1 MKSNFS
7 EVLILFQNG
16 KLNEAKNICEK
27 ILKQETNNSEA
38 YNLYAFVLYSL
49 KEFDVAIEYWNKA
62 TKINPNY
69 FEAYNGRGNAFIKLQ
84 KFDEAIIDFNQAIKI
99 NPNYFEAYHNLGSVL
114 IKLEKFDEAIINFD
128 QVIKIKSNYAQ
139 TYHGKAYALMKSL
152 KFDEAIINFNQAL
165 KINPNYASAHNNMGS
180 AFYGLGQWEEA
191 NNCYTKALEINPNH
205 KDAHENLINL
215 LTFYNPKKNN
225 SNSIIKTN
233 YLLKSNKLNFDL
245 KNKITDEEII
255 NYYYKTYQILKE
267 NLYNDNFDEDQIFR
281 RNNVDLNCNRHFE
294 VFNTYNVIPKFCFGC
309 YKIQINPKNIIEF
322 FKLYIVFDHLK
333 LEKNNSRKCMIE
345 LRSSTGGAYKGFIY
359 CSGVNEAQKIFKD
372 ILPIIKTSIGDNLS
386 ISIKRGCS
394 EFSVPYPKFKEIDQS
409 MKYNDN
415 WIEKEKQIDEKNK
428 YKNTKNVL
436 EKTISGISI
445 SDALIMRNWL
455 IYAKRIND
463 ESYKKFN
470 INIPDTKYMEKQFFG
485 QLDHR
490 KEEFQKIIL

>member
-1 MKSNFS
+1 MESKLS
-7 EVLILFQNG
+7 EALSLFQIG
-16 KLNEAKNICEK
+16 ELNKAKNICEE
-27 ILKQETNNSEA
+27 ILKQEANNSQA
-38 YNLYAFVLYSL
+38 YNLYAFILYYL
-49 KEFDVAIEYWNKA
+49 EKFDEAVEYWSKA
-62 TKINPNY
+62 IKINPNY
-69 FEAYNGRGNAFIKLQ
+69 IEAYNGRGNAFIKL
-84 KFDEAIIDFNQAIKI
+84 KKLDDAIINFNQAIKI
-99 NPNYFEAYHNLGSVL
+99 KP
-114 IKLEKFDEAIINFD
+114 
-128 QVIKIKSNYAQ
+128 NYAQ
-139 TYHGKAYALMKSL
+139 AYHGKAYALMESL
-152 KFDEAIINFNQAL
+152 KLDEAIINFNQAI
-165 KINPNYASAHNNMGS
+165 KIKPNYADAYNSMG
-180 AFYGLGQWEEA
+180 ATLNQLGQWEEA
-191 NNCYTKALEINPNH
+191 INCYTKTLEINPNH

-281 RNNVDLNCNRHFE
+281 RNNVDLNCDRHFE

-470 INIPDTKYMEKQFFG
+470 INIPDTKYMENKFIG
-485 QLDHR
+485 QLDYR
-490 KEEFQKIIL
+490 KEEFQKII

>member
-1 MKSNFS
+1 
-7 EVLILFQNG
+7 
-16 KLNEAKNICEK
+16 
-27 ILKQETNNSEA
+27 
-38 YNLYAFVLYSL
+38 
-49 KEFDVAIEYWNKA
+49 
-62 TKINPNY
+62 
-69 FEAYNGRGNAFIKLQ
+69 
-84 KFDEAIIDFNQAIKI
+84 
-99 NPNYFEAYHNLGSVL
+99 
-114 IKLEKFDEAIINFD
+114 
-128 QVIKIKSNYAQ
+128 
-139 TYHGKAYALMKSL
+139 
-152 KFDEAIINFNQAL
+152 
-165 KINPNYASAHNNMGS
+165 
-180 AFYGLGQWEEA
+180 
-191 NNCYTKALEINPNH
+191 
-205 KDAHENLINL
+205 
-215 LTFYNPKKNN
+215 
-225 SNSIIKTN
+225 
-233 YLLKSNKLNFDL
+233 
-245 KNKITDEEII
+245 
-255 NYYYKTYQILKE
+255 
-267 NLYNDNFDEDQIFR
+267 
-281 RNNVDLNCNRHFE
+281 
-294 VFNTYNVIPKFCFGC
+294 
-309 YKIQINPKNIIEF
+309 
-322 FKLYIVFDHLK
+322 
-333 LEKNNSRKCMIE
+333 MIE